1 MPVRTLVLFLS
12 FLAASCGGLSGPQYE
27 YEEDLYL
34 RLDGSATLY
43 VNSSIAGLNA
53 LRGARFDVTPGARV
67 DRASVR
73 DYFATPA
80 TRVRRLNL
88 SRRQNRRFVH
98 LRIDVDDVTRLP
110 EAAPFAWS
118 SYEFSRAGETFEYRQ
133 LVGASVG
140 LPVGEVGWTG
150 RELVAFRVHVP
161 SQVVDHNAGAGNLK
175 RGNILVWEQPLTD
188 RLRGEPLALHARLET
203 TSILSRTL
211 VLFATTL
218 GAVGAVFGLIIWLM
232 LRRGE
237 RPRDPVR
244 QGA

>member
-1 MPVRTLVLFLS
+1 MPVRALVV
-12 FLAASCGGLSGPQYE
+12 FLACLTASCGGLSLPQYE

-53 LRGARFDVTPGARV
+53 LRGASFDLAPTARV
-67 DRASVR
+67 DRDSVR
-73 DYFATPA
+73 TYFDTPV
-80 TRVRRLNL
+80 TRVRRINL
-88 SRRQNRRFVH
+88 SRRENRRFVH
-98 LRIDVDDVTRLP
+98 LRIEVDDVTRLTD
-110 EAAPFAWS
+110 AVPFAWS
-118 SYEFSRAGETFEYRQ
+118 SYRFSKAGETLEYRQ

-140 LPVGEVGWTG
+140 AHVGEVGWTG

-161 SQVVDHNAGAGNLK
+161 SRVVDHNAGAGNLK
-175 RGNILVWEQPLTD
+175 RGNILVWEQPLTE

-203 TSILSRTL
+203 RSILSRTL

-232 LRRGE
+232 LRRSQSS
-237 RPRDPVR
+237 RDPIR